1 MISGNAGAQGH
12 WSGKRASGRRRW
24 KPAARACARRVGID
38 ARAEGKRDPPVSLAC
53 SGCSFEA
60 GHDEATRPDHRSR
73 SSAGERR
80 RGCRVSGAV
89 FLQGRTAVVT
99 GGGSGVGAETALALA
114 EAGAS
119 VWIAGRRAG
128 PLEAVAERHAMINW
142 AVADATEESSI
153 AALFGRAGPVDI
165 VVANAGAAESAPFL
179 KTDLDMWNR
188 LMAVNLTGVF
198 LTLRAGLGA
207 MRSRGWGRLI
217 SVASTLG
224 LKGYPYVA
232 AYAASKHGVIG
243 LTRSLALE
251 VARSGI
257 TVNAICPG
265 YLDTGMTDRSIEAI
279 AAKTGK
285 SLDAARARLEAINP
299 QNRLIA
305 PGEVAATVLWICRDS
320 AAAVNGQAITLSGG
334 EV

>member
-1 MISGNAGAQGH
+1 
-12 WSGKRASGRRRW
+12 
-24 KPAARACARRVGID
+24 
-38 ARAEGKRDPPVSLAC
+38 
-53 SGCSFEA
+53 
-60 GHDEATRPDHRSR
+60 
-73 SSAGERR
+73 
-80 RGCRVSGAV
+80 
-89 FLQGRTAVVT
+89 
-99 GGGSGVGAETALALA
+99 
-114 EAGAS
+114 
-119 VWIAGRRAG
+119 
-128 PLEAVAERHAMINW
+128 MINW
-142 AVADATEESSI
+142 VVADATEESSI